1 MTTAITTAT
10 KQTFRTSLAKIVQ
23 DSAELLPRHMTP
35 DRMMKLVYAAATK
48 TPKLMQCTPASIGMC
63 LTTCSELG
71 LEPGD
76 VRGHVYL
83 IPRENR
89 KAGVMECTLQ
99 IGYKGYAELG
109 RRSGE
114 IASVDASVVYKGEPF
129 LVARGAHPDIQH
141 EWRSDIDRSD
151 SALVA
156 AYAVVRLKD
165 GSIAFEVLTRQE
177 IDARRARPMSR
188 DNGPWVTDYARMARK
203 TALRALFTGGLVPMS
218 AEIVRAIEV
227 DNDDIIDV
235 EAEKEPSK
243 PSAAKSAAS
252 ASLKALAHAAVQ
264 DDDITDPEDAVTL
277 NPLADLK
284 ADLDK
289 CDSADAVT
297 ATLNTWLK
305 SSDESLHGEIKA
317 LCKERAK
324 AFWK

>member
-177 IDARRARPMSR
+177 IDARRARSMSR